1 MSNVHYNTKRRFR
14 TSFRDLFFMIGSGV
28 AFLSLFLAILLPGAC
43 KSAGSGEFFAVCSG
57 SYTTRARAEERA
69 SAMQRAGG
77 GGFVWNNG
85 MFQVIS
91 AVYTDRADCENVL
104 EGLGKGHKMLVLKV
118 PSHAEEV
125 GRITERL
132 AEIYYGL
139 DTKAFDGK
147 EGLVRLERFLG
158 QEKFPETAEGEP
170 GKDIFGAL
178 GNLDETDLS
187 VNLKYFQAAFVCAF
201 AEGGKS

>member
-1 MSNVHYNTKRRFR
+1 
-14 TSFRDLFFMIGSGV
+14 MIGSGV

-104 EGLGKGHKMLVLKV
+104 EGLGKGNKMLVLKV
-118 PSHAEEV
+118 PSHAGEV

-147 EGLVRLERFLG
+147 EGLIRLERFLG